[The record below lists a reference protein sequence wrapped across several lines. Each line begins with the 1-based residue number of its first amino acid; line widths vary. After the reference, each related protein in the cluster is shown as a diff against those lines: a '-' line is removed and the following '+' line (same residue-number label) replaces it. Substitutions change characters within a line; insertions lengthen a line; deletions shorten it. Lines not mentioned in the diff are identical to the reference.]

1 MSIHDLEIVKRIDRT
16 KDPLK
21 KRIYAAKEL
30 WRMYAIAGEIIIDWD
45 IAVEALAVIISKD
58 TDKYQK
64 LAARI
69 LLDGYFGSKEV
80 NDMIEEVA
88 VVTERNDT
96 LVTRWREKVRKRDVV
111 CQGCGDTEH
120 LEAHHI
126 SHWSDD
132 PVNRINPD
140 NGILLCNK
148 CHAKAHPELS
158 ETFFNT

>member
-1 MSIHDLEIVKRIDRT
+1 MNIHDLEIVKRIDRT
-16 KDPLK
+16 KDPIK

-30 WRMYAIAGEIIIDWD
+30 WRIYAIAGEITIDWD
-45 IAVEALAVIISKD
+45 LAEEALAVIISEN
-58 TDKYQK
+58 TNKYQK
-64 LAARI
+64 MGARI
-69 LLDGYFGSKEV
+69 LLDGYFGPKEV

-88 VVTERNDT
+88 VVTERNDP
-96 LVTRWREKVRKRDVV
+96 LVVRWHKKIKKRDVV
-111 CQGCGDTEH
+111 CQGCGSTEH